1 MKPWIANLSE
11 QEAKEQL
18 ERADNLLLAL
28 APLGLASES
37 LPVILMMGTTYCK
50 YVAISCEAAKRG

>member
-1 MKPWIANLSE
+1 MKSWIANLSE

-18 ERADNLLLAL
+18 ERADNLLFAL

-37 LPVILMMGTTYCK
+37 LPVTLLMGTTYCD
-50 YVAISCEAAKRG
+50 YVAVAVDAAGRE